1 MPKKKDPPLSAA
13 EQRRRFEALARQVGA
28 QQSAEE
34 LKKTL
39 RRVAAGPTGRQP
51 IKKK

>member
-28 QQSAEE
+28 RQSAEE
-34 LKKTL
+34 LRKTL
-39 RRVAAGPTGRQP
+39 RKVATGATGKQH